1 MLGKLRYCWVV
12 TRGRRRWWGWGS
24 LRGRRGRGGWV
35 GRQGWVGWWRW
46 GWAGGGGCAR
56 VWRYCDWEEIGVVF
70 YAEGRGV
77 LIFLGFLE
85 GGHQSLNEGVG
96 LGEPGYGGDRQC
108 RVPGGLVE
116 R

>member
-1 MLGKLRYCWVV
+1 MVEV
-12 TRGRRRWWGWGS
+12 
-24 LRGRRGRGGWV
+24 
-35 GRQGWVGWWRW
+35 
-46 GWAGGGGCAR
+46 GWAGGRGCAR
-56 VWRYCDWEEIGVVF
+56 VWRCCDWEGIGVVF

-77 LIFLGFLE
+77 LVFLGFLE
-85 GGHQSLNEGVG
+85 GGHRSLNEGAG